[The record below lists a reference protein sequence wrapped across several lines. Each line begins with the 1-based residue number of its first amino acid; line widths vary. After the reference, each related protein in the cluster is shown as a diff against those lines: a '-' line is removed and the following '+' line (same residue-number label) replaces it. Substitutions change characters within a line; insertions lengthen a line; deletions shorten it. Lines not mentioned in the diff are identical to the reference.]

1 MDFADLMALDLID
14 MAEKSLQKIEKA
26 VGNRPAEVAVNPQDI
41 TDMKEAMINLTLLL
55 TQLDKKVEDLTEMVK
70 SSHKVVAYDE
80 PIPDKVDLTALNRL
94 EEVYQ
99 INKTEEKKPSTRK
112 KQDKMGSKEK
122 KRTFPVYSEDSAF
135 DSIITSSYMLIKL
148 IEKAQ
153 PNEYRMKHYEKKL
166 EDLDVRITNEGLK
179 VVNNLIEYI
188 RGDIKN
194 FGVFVVSDG
203 RVYITQSQY
212 GSYSD
217 AMGDN
222 IRVRDVYKS
231 SIQEPRFSVSHDW
244 VEDLEPLLVQNIE
257 TLRNFRKNNKPKN
270 RADESLI
277 IPAASKPTV
286 NVVQKGGHVEDVYT
300 LDESTRLHIARNTM
314 PYDDDL
320 RFYKDRNDN
329 ILCSID
335 LINLDEGGLIR
346 TDIRPGYDVEDAEGE
361 VLEYHQ
367 RERGSYRIN
376 NQVILM
382 DVVYLQPNK
391 RITYISSI
399 LSTNDTT
406 WINNKRKELTEDLME
421 LEEEEDEYKGFDVY
435 FYQTGNGNFYQSMD
449 DYIMCCYT
457 DNPPSCV
464 ILTDLMVD
472 KEFDSQ
478 GWYKCLSQQE
488 DRYIY
493 VYQIATASPQF
504 STDRSVKIPLFLSD
518 PKKQDILKNVY
529 PGTARAVKGITKS
542 WLKRTRG
549 TKSIKKFK
557 RDELWN

>member
-70 SSHKVVAYDE
+70 SSHKVVAYEE
-80 PIPDKVDLTALNRL
+80 PIPDTVDLTSLNRL
-94 EEVYQ
+94 AEMSQ

-112 KQDKMGSKEK
+112 KQDKKGSEETKL
-122 KRTFPVYSEDSAF
+122 VL
-135 DSIITSSYMLIKL
+135 SSYMLSMLIKEKTTKL
-148 IEKAQ
+148 LTQLNALDFKITDKELKALNILEDYISVGIEKLTV
-153 PNEYRMKHYEKKL
+153 YL
-166 EDLDVRITNEGLK
+166 G
-179 VVNNLIEYI
+179 
-188 RGDIKN
+188 
-194 FGVFVVSDG
+194 SDG
-203 RVYITQSQY
+203 SVYVTRQQTLTFRDITEENS
-212 GSYSD
+212 
-217 AMGDN
+217 
-222 IRVRDVYKS
+222 IRVRERDKQSSSDVCVQFSKS
-231 SIQEPRFSVSHDW
+231 TDW
-244 VEDLEPLLVQNIE
+244 VKDLEPILKQDIK
-257 TLRNFRKNNKPKN
+257 TLRTLRVNNQPKN
-270 RADESLI
+270 REDEDLI

-300 LDESTRLHIARNTM
+300 LDESTRLHIARNTL

-335 LINLDEGGLIR
+335 LINLDDGGLIR
-346 TDIRPGYDVEDAEGE
+346 TDIRPGYDVEDAEEGN

-367 RERGSYRIN
+367 RMRGSYRIN

-406 WINNKRKELTEDLME
+406 WINNKRKELAADDLRE
-421 LEEEEDEYKGFDVY
+421 LDEEEAEYKGFDVY
-435 FYQTGNGNFYQSMD
+435 FYQTGNRNFFQSMD

-457 DNPPSCV
+457 ANPPPCV
-464 ILTDLMVD
+464 ILTELMVD

-488 DRYIY
+488 DRCIY
-493 VYQIATASPQF
+493 VYQIATGDTQF